1 MCRLYNAIEFPHE
14 ILLYRLAALEL
25 TKDFKPQI
33 EKSLCDWDY
42 CLYEFNQYN
51 TKVNPCGNYSD
62 TSQITDQSRF
72 SMKGS
77 IGHDFSICIR
87 TENQN

>member
-1 MCRLYNAIEFPHE
+1 MTGTRFYI
-14 ILLYRLAALEL
+14 IIYTYR
-25 TKDFKPQI
+25 KKYI
-33 EKSLCDWDY
+33 IKY
-42 CLYEFNQYN
+42 K
-51 TKVNPCGNYSD
+51 KVNPCGNFSD

>member
-1 MCRLYNAIEFPHE
+1 M
-14 ILLYRLAALEL
+14 
-25 TKDFKPQI
+25 KDFKPQNI
-33 EKSLCDWDY
+33 KIFMRLGLFIY
-42 CLYEFNQYN
+42 IEFNRIYN
-51 TKVNPCGNYSD
+51 TNVNPCGNYSD